1 MNNAIIKKT
10 RVLDQTSVEIG
21 ARIAA
26 RRKQLGL
33 TQETASEAAD
43 ISLQFFACVERGIK
57 NMRARNVIK
66 VANALGV
73 STDYILLGTTN
84 EMDDSK
90 LSEMLKP
97 LSQEER
103 YHLEEILRHYVWA
116 CGYDLESK

>member
-1 MNNAIIKKT
+1 MNNVINKKAKA
-10 RVLDQTSVEIG
+10 LDKTSVEIG

-97 LSQEER
+97 LAQEER
-103 YHLEEILRHYVWA
+103 YHLEEIIRHYVQA
-116 CGYDLESK
+116 CGYHV